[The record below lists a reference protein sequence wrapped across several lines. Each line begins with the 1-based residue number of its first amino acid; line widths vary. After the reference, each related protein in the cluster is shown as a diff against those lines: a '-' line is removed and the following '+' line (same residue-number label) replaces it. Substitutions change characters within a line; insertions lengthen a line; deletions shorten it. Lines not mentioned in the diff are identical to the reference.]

1 MAREP
6 SKKTSGSFGRRFNQR
21 VSKFTSKVD
30 NFKTPLGLAVL
41 ATGAFL
47 AYIAFVSTTGP
58 PFQSPYQI
66 EVEVPSDAP
75 IMRRGQAVR
84 VAGKLAGIVSEVS
97 PNRETGGTTI
107 TANITKTEFRP
118 LPEDTTAYVRVH
130 SIVYTTFLELRPGE
144 SESGLENGDT
154 LSSEATSGVDLLEVV
169 QLFDEQTRQDFS
181 DTLVNL
187 GFGSAGRGAE
197 VNAAFADLVPL
208 SRNAASQLNAITSD
222 PGALA
227 RVIAGANRTTSG
239 LRGFGGNDFG
249 AFIAAADATVGTI
262 AGRSVE
268 LGEAIRLLRP
278 FEDQFL
284 ATAPNATLLLND
296 LAGLSTNLAPG
307 VAVLTDEL
315 PGINDVLSR
324 GDTLRIETE
333 RIADAADPV
342 LAAARPVVRGLYPTI
357 TVLQPVTDDLN
368 NLIATVDPYLPELV
382 EAGRNLSGA
391 TGVPSP
397 LGLAPGAP
405 AGRVVPVL
413 TPTNCY
419 NPYPDP
425 GEATKDS
432 CP

>member
-6 SKKTSGSFGRRFNQR
+6 QNKTSGSFGRRFNQR

-30 NFKTPLGLAVL
+30 NYKTPLGLVVL

-58 PFQSPYQI
+58 PFQSAYQVQ
-66 EVEVPSDAP
+66 VEVPSDAP

-118 LPEDTTAYVRVH
+118 LPEDTSAYVRVH
-130 SIVYTTFLELRPGE
+130 SIVYTTYLELRPGE
-144 SESGLENGDT
+144 SDGALETGDT
-154 LSSEATSGVDLLEVV
+154 LASEATSGVDLLEVV
-169 QLFDEQTRQDFS
+169 QLFDQQTREDFT
-181 DTLVNL
+181 DTLVNT
-187 GFGSAGRGAE
+187 GFGVAGRGPE
-197 VNAAFADLVPL
+197 LNAALADVVPL

-227 RVIAGANRTTSG
+227 RVISGADRTASG
-239 LRGFGGNDFG
+239 LRGYGGDDFG
-249 AFIAAADATVGTI
+249 AFIVAADSAVGTI
-262 AGRSVE
+262 AGRAPE
-268 LGEAIRLLRP
+268 LGETIRLLRP

-284 ATAPNATLLLND
+284 ATAPTATLLLND
-296 LAGLSTNLAPG
+296 LTGLSDELAPG
-307 VAVLTDEL
+307 ISVLADEL
-315 PGINDVLSR
+315 PGINDVLSN
-324 GDTLRIETE
+324 GDTLRLEVE

-368 NLIATVDPYLPELV
+368 NLVASVDPYLPELV
-382 EAGRNLSGA
+382 QAGKNLSGA
-391 TGVPSP
+391 TGVPFP
-397 LGLAPGAP
+397 QGMMPGAP

-413 TPTNCY
+413 TPADCY

-425 GEATKDS
+425 GEAIEDS
-432 CP
+432 C